1 MNTTQYQSS
10 YPAASPDSPPRAIRR
25 RSQFFKYAAA
35 EKPGLTPD
43 VAIKLKPEELNPLVL
58 KYAMYL
64 KKVAKT
70 TGVFSRGEISVN
82 SVGYY
87 INTVK
92 IFFDYHEITLAW
104 KKIKRFIPERI
115 AREYHVYSRE
125 EVKKLLAVA
134 NHRER
139 AIILVMLSSGMR
151 AEALVNI
158 QIRDFEIMQDNV
170 GHFVVYARTPSYYH
184 TFCTPEAT
192 ASIQFYLDWRKEM
205 GEQLK
210 QESPLIRNSIKD
222 NFSKV
227 AKHPTPISYM
237 RLWEIMQKLIRKA
250 GIPNSNNHTLQPNHA
265 FRKFM
270 NTIVANAKVNPLF
283 KEIMMGHSLQL
294 DRTYYNRNDP
304 ESLKALLEE
313 YTKAIGLL
321 TINQESKLKSEVLE
335 LEKELKGP
343 GIWIQLRHCTRSLRH
358 WNGCSDRS

>member
-1 MNTTQYQSS
+1 MQLK
-10 YPAASPDSPPRAIRR
+10 
-25 RSQFFKYAAA
+25 QF
-35 EKPGLTPD
+35 
-43 VAIKLKPEELNPLVL
+43 
-58 KYAMYL
+58 
-64 KKVAKT
+64 AKT
-70 TGVFSRGEISVN
+70 TEDFRHGEVSVN
-82 SVGYY
+82 SVAFY

-115 AREYHVYSRE
+115 ARKYHVYSKE

-139 AIILVMLSSGMR
+139 AIILIMLSSGMR

-192 ASIQFYLDWRKEM
+192 AAIQFYLDWRKEM
-205 GEQLK
+205 GEEPK
-210 QESPLIRNSIKD
+210 PESPLIRNSIKD
-222 NFSKV
+222 NFSKA

-250 GIPNSNNHTLQPNHA
+250 GIANPNNYSLQPNHA

-283 KEIMMGHSLQL
+283 KEIMMGHSLKL

-313 YTKAIGLL
+313 YVKAIDTL
-321 TINQESKLKSEVLE
+321 TINDESRLRKEVSILEQKQTDSNSMANKYEQDIRISRLKWRANS
-335 LEKELKGP
+335 
-343 GIWIQLRHCTRSLRH
+343 SY
-358 WNGCSDRS
+358 